1 MKISISSVIISLFL
15 AIILIGILQIIIKSK
30 SSSKVIRTDFLFIIC
45 VLIFFRLIF
54 PFEFSNTKVISS
66 KIILP
71 YLYEFG
77 RYKPFIHVNA
87 SINIFTIF
95 FSIWILGALVKLTFF
110 ILEIIKNKHSIN
122 RIIHSDKC
130 KLVTFVDDDGLN
142 HSFYR
147 FKFYQS
153 PFVTALIKPKIFLPE
168 YITDYQTQKDIIHH
182 EIQHIK
188 HHDLFKKLF
197 IEILVCIYWWF
208 PPVYLFQKQVN
219 LILEMVIDQKV
230 TESLN
235 RSDYFQYIDEL
246 IVISKFSQK
255 EDDTKLN
262 TNNNLMSGFL
272 LNEQSF
278 LKNRIQF
285 LLNEFQYKHT
295 SKILLSLTLI
305 LPLLLTSTIVEP
317 DYATPEKIKSTNRVH
332 L

>member
-1 MKISISSVIISLFL
+1 
-15 AIILIGILQIIIKSK
+15 
-30 SSSKVIRTDFLFIIC
+30 
-45 VLIFFRLIF
+45 
-54 PFEFSNTKVISS
+54 
-66 KIILP
+66 
-71 YLYEFG
+71 
-77 RYKPFIHVNA
+77 
-87 SINIFTIF
+87 
-95 FSIWILGALVKLTFF
+95 
-110 ILEIIKNKHSIN
+110 
-122 RIIHSDKC
+122 
-130 KLVTFVDDDGLN
+130 
-142 HSFYR
+142 
-147 FKFYQS
+147 
-153 PFVTALIKPKIFLPE
+153 
-168 YITDYQTQKDIIHH
+168 
-182 EIQHIK
+182 
-188 HHDLFKKLF
+188 
-197 IEILVCIYWWF
+197 
-208 PPVYLFQKQVN
+208 
-219 LILEMVIDQKV
+219 EMVIDQKV

-332 L
+332 LNSSDYILQEGKHYYLILDGNNNGEIKNIHDKSIQ